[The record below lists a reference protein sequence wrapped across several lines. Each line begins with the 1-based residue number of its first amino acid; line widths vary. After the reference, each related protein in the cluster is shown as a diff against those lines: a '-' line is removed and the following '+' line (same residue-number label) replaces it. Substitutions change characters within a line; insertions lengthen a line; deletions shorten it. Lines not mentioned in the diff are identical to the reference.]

1 MPMVGRPPTSGLR
14 MEWSRESEWAPGAL
28 RAAHHFATRSLTDDL
43 RTYVVW
49 RIAEERS
56 WAGIHSGIGD
66 NAYVVLLDAAN
77 YDFNLV
83 KFRRCHRGFDEAL
96 SDYRMGS
103 YEHGVPIRPHF
114 FWHG

>member
-1 MPMVGRPPTSGLR
+1 

-77 YDFNLV
+77 YDFSLV